1 MNPILF
7 SACVECNGF
16 RGSEATASG
25 DRYRSGQ
32 QEEQQGEFS
41 GFREKSHST
50 QGIQLRECGVLPPS
64 LSLCLQRE
72 ISNIIH
78 LSKST
83 KEPSEQH
90 TRNLGLLSHEGV
102 AILAKDARSCYRH
115 PPPPAAGLSARLG
128 CSTRFWVSSLNLSGL
143 KTKEVSSYRIDH
155 TESFLEPLPTS
166 LPTRQVSLCSCGCF
180 CLKDRWG
187 APEF

>member
-1 MNPILF
+1 M
-7 SACVECNGF
+7 
-16 RGSEATASG
+16 ASG

-72 ISNIIH
+72 ISNTIH

-90 TRNLGLLSHEGV
+90 SRNHGLLSHEGV
-102 AILAKDARSCYRH
+102 AIVAKDVRSWNKASRAESYRH
-115 PPPPAAGLSARLG
+115 PSPPAAGLSARLG
-128 CSTRFWVSSLNLSGL
+128 CSTRFWVSSLNLSGP
-143 KTKEVSSYRIDH
+143 KTKEVSSCRTDH